1 MILNIPYWGVQ
12 AFRADSR
19 AARVRGGSR
28 RGGVRAARRCTASG
42 AGAVLP
48 TSVCQLRPGRDPAG
62 VRQAGGVGVVGQDTR
77 PGEGVMKAVTPVIR
91 SSSLRGRGPARR
103 RERPGQA
110 GRPGGG
116 PLVDAADEHG
126 VQAKA
131 GVRVARFPT
140 TGRRRGVVLGIHT
153 ALARALQ
160 WGGTGIRFRQ
170 QGTGMLRGGPRS
182 ATRHSKPERSV
193 PPSPTRRPAVIVTP
207 LPLARKGAL
216 RAPLFP
222 ACDPSVPISGW
233 SRPGEYRVP
242 GPRAWPVLHR
252 RRAGHP

>member
-1 MILNIPYWGVQ
+1 M
-12 AFRADSR
+12 
-19 AARVRGGSR
+19 
-28 RGGVRAARRCTASG
+28 
-42 AGAVLP
+42 
-48 TSVCQLRPGRDPAG
+48 
-62 VRQAGGVGVVGQDTR
+62 
-77 PGEGVMKAVTPVIR
+77 
-91 SSSLRGRGPARR
+91 
-103 RERPGQA
+103 
-110 GRPGGG
+110 
-116 PLVDAADEHG
+116 DAADEHG

-233 SRPGEYRVP
+233 SRARGVP
-242 GPRAWPVLHR
+242 GTWSPSMACSSPATRWSPMTAARPWLSSTGSTDWP
-252 RRAGHP
+252 P